1 MYSIIFK
8 KEYKLNNNECPFFK
22 DLNLSVIVDAITR
35 QIKDEDLKPIFYTLL
50 NSDDDINYRLD
61 VFNDLKNEDLRVAL
75 ASFANKLSHIIKEQH
90 KMVAIEKANY
100 ADKAIL
106 LDLIANYLDIVN
118 KLKEDLDNLNYDSLA
133 IKELHKYIIDLT
145 NSDFFTSM
153 KNDLNNIYDNVK
165 KVDFNLFLNE
175 GFIYVL
181 KPSFMENDF
190 SLEINDLLKPLIDD
204 EELINIK
211 KQDKSLSIS
220 IKKSMLKII
229 SDMYPDVFKI
239 IDAFFNDYF
248 DFIDVSLKN
257 FPREFFFYIAY
268 LNFMDRIKNLG
279 LNFCIPTVSTTNK
292 EYEVND
298 CYDIALA
305 YSFLYTDRQMIL
317 NSFYLRDEERTIV
330 ISGPNQGGKTTFAR
344 MFGQLNYLATIG
356 VPVPGNKA
364 KLFAPDMIY
373 THFEVEE
380 NVIKASG
387 KLNLELE
394 RLYEITTNMTSRSVI
409 ILNEIFSSTSIA
421 DGIVLGKKFLDSLL
435 KADAICVFVT
445 FLDEL
450 SKYNK
455 TIVSMVSTVIPSSP
469 ELRTLKIIRE
479 ESNGLAYAMAI
490 AKKYSLDYLDIKRR
504 ISHED

>member
-211 KQDKSLSIS
+211 KDRKS
-220 IKKSMLKII
+220 
-229 SDMYPDVFKI
+229 V
-239 IDAFFNDYF
+239 
-248 DFIDVSLKN
+248 V
-257 FPREFFFYIAY
+257 
-268 LNFMDRIKNLG
+268 
-279 LNFCIPTVSTTNK
+279 
-292 EYEVND
+292 
-298 CYDIALA
+298 
-305 YSFLYTDRQMIL
+305 
-317 NSFYLRDEERTIV
+317 
-330 ISGPNQGGKTTFAR
+330 
-344 MFGQLNYLATIG
+344 
-356 VPVPGNKA
+356 
-364 KLFAPDMIY
+364 
-373 THFEVEE
+373 
-380 NVIKASG
+380 
-387 KLNLELE
+387 
-394 RLYEITTNMTSRSVI
+394 
-409 ILNEIFSSTSIA
+409 
-421 DGIVLGKKFLDSLL
+421 
-435 KADAICVFVT
+435 
-445 FLDEL
+445 
-450 SKYNK
+450 
-455 TIVSMVSTVIPSSP
+455 
-469 ELRTLKIIRE
+469 
-479 ESNGLAYAMAI
+479 
-490 AKKYSLDYLDIKRR
+490 
-504 ISHED
+504 